1 MKYIILDSNI
11 CYLPEGVTR
20 VVRAGLMA
28 VLSPRKTEE
37 GSHPPATVTFVTTRP
52 NFSTQRLP
60 PPRRYTENRFND
72 INLVSWIFVC

>member
-1 MKYIILDSNI
+1 ML
-11 CYLPEGVTR
+11 LPEGVTR

-52 NFSTQRLP
+52 NFSTQRP
-60 PPRRYTENRFND
+60 PPPTEGTQK
-72 INLVSWIFVC
+72 IVLMTLPCHSKVKLLS